1 MSTTAPA
8 IAESLG
14 VPTAHDETELAQA
27 TMRRVS
33 VRLLPFLTV
42 LYLFNTVDRTNLAI
56 AALHMNR
63 DLGFSATAYG
73 FGAGIFFVG
82 YGLFEIPSNLIL
94 ARVGARRWIARIA
107 ITWGLI
113 SSAMMFVRTPA
124 QFYVLRVLL
133 GIAEAGM
140 MPGVIYYLT
149 LWFPTRER
157 GVATARF
164 MLATALAG
172 FVGNTLGAWIMGFEG
187 RLGLHGWQWLFL
199 LEGIPSLA
207 LGIVALGLLADRPE
221 NARWLSDQQR
231 QRLID
236 RMRRDALE
244 SAAPH
249 STGALRVLAHP
260 VVWLL
265 AVTDLLTSVP
275 MWAYTFWAPN
285 FVRDELHTSTLAT
298 GTIVGTIALVASGAM
313 LWSGSHSDRTRE
325 RCLHASA
332 GAALMAAGC
341 AGAALLPN
349 PFARVGA
356 FAFIEIG
363 VRIFV
368 PPFLCL
374 TPMLLRGA
382 AAAAGI
388 ALVNTVFSVGGV
400 VGPFFVGRFKDA
412 HGSTNGAFLPMAGLS
427 LGAAVL
433 CVVLRVAVRIERP
446 AAHSADRIAALSTGA
461 FQSGP
466 QAT

>member
-1 MSTTAPA
+1 MRPTAPA
-8 IAESLG
+8 ISLSLDMP
-14 VPTAHDETELAQA
+14 VAREDIELARA
-27 TMRRVS
+27 TIRRVS
-33 VRLLPFLTV
+33 TRLLPFLTV
-42 LYLFNTVDRTNLAI
+42 LYLCNTVDRTNLAI

-63 DLGFSATAYG
+63 DLGFSATAYSL
-73 FGAGIFFVG
+73 GAGIFFVG

-107 ITWGLI
+107 ITWGLVTC
-113 SSAMMFVRTPA
+113 AMMLVRTPG
-124 QFYVLRVLL
+124 QFYVLRFVL
-133 GIAEAGM
+133 GVAEAGL

-149 LWFPTRER
+149 LWYPARER
-157 GVATARF
+157 GAATARF

-172 FVGNTLGAWIMGFEG
+172 FVGNTLGGWILGFDG

-199 LEGIPSLA
+199 LEGIPSFV
-207 LGIVALGLLADRPE
+207 LGIVALALLTDRPE

-231 QRLID
+231 EWLVERL
-236 RMRRDALE
+236 RRDALE

-249 STGALRVLAHP
+249 SIGVLRVLAHP
-260 VVWLL
+260 IVWLL
-265 AVTDLLTSVP
+265 AVTDLFASVP
-275 MWAYTFWAPN
+275 MWAYTFWAPL
-285 FVRDELHTSTLAT
+285 FVQDALHTSAVAT
-298 GTIVGTIALVASGAM
+298 GLIVGAISLVAAGAM

-349 PFARVGA
+349 PLERVAALA
-356 FAFIEIG
+356 FVEIG
-363 VRIFV
+363 VRIFI

-388 ALVNTVFSVGGV
+388 ALVNTVFSVGGF
-400 VGPFFVGRFKDA
+400 VGPYLVGWFKDA
-412 HGSTNGAFLPMAGLS
+412 TGSTGGAFLILAALS

-433 CVVLRVAVRIERP
+433 CLALRRQAVFVSSTRT
-446 AAHSADRIAALSTGA
+446 DRRGLTPNPLVS
-461 FQSGP
+461 S
-466 QAT
+466 

>member
-1 MSTTAPA
+1 
-8 IAESLG
+8 
-14 VPTAHDETELAQA
+14 
-27 TMRRVS
+27 MRRVS

-42 LYLFNTVDRTNLAI
+42 LYLFNTVDRTNLGI
-56 AALHMNR
+56 ASLRMNR

-73 FGAGIFFVG
+73 LGAGIFFVG

-107 ITWGLI
+107 ITWGLVT
-113 SSAMMFVRTPA
+113 SAMMFVRTPG
-124 QFYVLRVLL
+124 QFYVLRVVL
-133 GIAEAGM
+133 GVAEAGL

-149 LWFPTRER
+149 LWYPTRER

-172 FVGNTLGAWIMGFEG
+172 FVGNTLGGWIMGFDG
-187 RLGLHGWQWLFL
+187 RHGLHGWQWLFL
-199 LEGIPSLA
+199 LEGIPSFV
-207 LGIVALGLLADRPE
+207 LGIVALGLLTDRPE

-231 QRLID
+231 EWLVD
-236 RMRRDALE
+236 CLRRDALE
-244 SAAPH
+244 SAASH
-249 STGALRVLAHP
+249 SIGALRVLTHP

-265 AVTDLLTSVP
+265 AVTDLLASVP
-275 MWAYTFWAPN
+275 MWAYTFWAPS
-285 FVRDELHTSTLAT
+285 FVRDTLHTSTIAT
-298 GTIVGTIALVASGAM
+298 GLIVGAIALVAAGAM

-341 AGAALLPN
+341 AGAALVPN
-349 PFARVGA
+349 PLERVAA
-356 FAFIEIG
+356 FAFVEIG
-363 VRIFV
+363 VRIFI

-388 ALVNTVFSVGGV
+388 ALVNTVFSVGGF
-400 VGPFFVGRFKDA
+400 VGPYFVGWFKDA
-412 HGSTNGAFLPMAGLS
+412 TGSTSGAFLILAALS

-433 CVVLRVAVRIERP
+433 CLVLRRQAVF
-446 AAHSADRIAALSTGA
+446 ASSTRTAGRGLTPNPLV
-461 FQSGP
+461 SS
-466 QAT
+466 